1 MARIEDALHVALK
14 GAVAPL
20 ALPGIVRS
28 LPDWRSAEVG
38 TLDLVRAHEL
48 MAVCVSG
55 AKLFNPNAPADLP
68 ARVWRSIT
76 GGHAVPPSRAVIEIR
91 SDHDVLAAQS
101 TSQRLM
107 RRLFKS
113 TDVVRVATA
122 VSELARNIYMY
133 AGTGRVT
140 LEVRADEPHAA
151 VFSVLAEDRGRG
163 IPNLDSVLNGTYRS
177 TTGLGRGL
185 RGAQSL
191 LDAMT
196 IQTGP
201 TGTTVRGHRR
211 TRPFL
216 SQ

>member
-1 MARIEDALHVALK
+1 MARIEDALQVALK
-14 GAVAPL
+14 GMVAPV

-28 LPDWRSAEVG
+28 LPESRSAEVG

-48 MAVCVSG
+48 LAVCVSG
-55 AKLFNPNAPADLP
+55 ARLFNPNAPADIA
-68 ARVWRSIT
+68 ARVWRTIT
-76 GGHAVPPSRAVIEIR
+76 GGHAVPPSRMVIDIR
-91 SDHDVLAAQS
+91 TDHDVLAAQ
-101 TSQRLM
+101 TASQRLM

-133 AGTGRVT
+133 AGSGRVT
-140 LEVRADEPHAA
+140 LEVRTEEPHTA

-163 IPNLDSVLNGTYRS
+163 IPHLDAVLNGTYRS

-191 LDAMT
+191 LDALT

-211 TRPFL
+211 TRPLL